1 MKKIIHF
8 ALMMA
13 IAVSCNNKFT
23 SEEIAL
29 ISEGEGTMRVL
40 KSNDEA
46 DAAVLRHEAAEV
58 SGRMMASAEYDKL
71 CHRML
76 LTVQAPENDGVG
88 IAAPQVGVSRRVVAV
103 QRFDKEGEPFE
114 VYANP
119 EIVRYGAETEPG
131 GEGCLSVDG
140 LRGTVER
147 SQEIDLRYLAADGS
161 EVVETV
167 KGFTAVIFQHE
178 IDHLD
183 GILYTD
189 RASSY
194 GNEYLETRIVDNGAR
209 LTWIQDNAAP
219 RLMQPGL
226 FAGADKALLEGLGLQ
241 DGVPAS
247 VSVFLLEKDGLRIL
261 FDAGNGTPDSRMPEA
276 FKTLGIGY
284 EDIDYVYITH
294 LHGDHIGG
302 MFVGEAAAFPQAQVY
317 MSQAEHDGWVN
328 MEGRNAQTLR
338 LLSAYDGR
346 VNLFAPGTILPGDV
360 ETMDAKGH
368 TPGHTVYGTG
378 NYLIVGDLMH
388 GIALQI
394 PNPDICASF
403 DSDKENAIA
412 SRKSIL
418 RYATDNGLAICGM
431 HFPPP
436 GFL

>member
-1 MKKIIHF
+1 MKRIVYL

-13 IAVSCNNKFT
+13 AAVSCNNF
-23 SEEIAL
+23 SAEEIAL

-40 KSNDEA
+40 KSNDAA
-46 DAAVLRHEAAEV
+46 DASVLRLEAEEV
-58 SGRMMASAEYDKL
+58 SGKMMASAEYEKL
-71 CHRML
+71 CSRML

-119 EIVRYGAETEPG
+119 EIVRYGAAVEPG
-131 GEGCLSVDG
+131 AEGCLSVDG
-140 LRGTVER
+140 LRGTVSR
-147 SQEIDLRYLAADGS
+147 SQEIDVRYVAADGS
-161 EVVETV
+161 DVTETV

-189 RASSY
+189 KASSY
-194 GNEYLETRIVDNGAR
+194 GNDYLQTRIVDNGAR

-219 RLMQPGL
+219 RLMQTGI
-226 FAGADKALLEGLGLQ
+226 FAGADKAMVESLGLQ

-302 MFVGEAAAFPQAQVY
+302 MFKGDAAAFPEAQVY
-317 MSQAEHDGWVN
+317 MAQAEHDGWVN
-328 MEGRNAQTLR
+328 MEGRNAQTLK
-338 LLSAYDGR
+338 LLAAYDGR
-346 VNLFAPGTILPGDV
+346 VNLFVPGTILPGEV
-360 ETMDAKGH
+360 ETIDAKGH

-378 NYLIVGDLMH
+378 NYLILGDLMH

-394 PNPDICASF
+394 PNPDVCASF
-403 DSDKENAIA
+403 DSDMEASIA
-412 SRKSIL
+412 SRKTIL
-418 RYATDNGLAICGM
+418 RYAADNGLNICGM

-436 GFL
+436 GFLE